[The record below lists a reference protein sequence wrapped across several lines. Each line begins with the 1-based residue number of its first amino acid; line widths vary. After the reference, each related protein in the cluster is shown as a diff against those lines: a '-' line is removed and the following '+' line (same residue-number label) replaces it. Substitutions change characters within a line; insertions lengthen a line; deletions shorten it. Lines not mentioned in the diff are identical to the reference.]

1 MEQNNKLV
9 LFQEKAIRRIW
20 HNEEWYFSII
30 DIIEV
35 LTDSANPRRYWS
47 DLKGKLKKEGASQ
60 LYENI
65 VQLKIESSDG
75 KKYQTDCSNTEGVFR
90 IIISIPSPKAEPF
103 KLWLSQLGRERM
115 EEIENPELAAERAA
129 ELYRL
134 KGYPPEWIER
144 RLQSIETRK
153 QLTAEWK
160 KRGVEEG
167 HEYAILTAEIAKATF
182 GLTPTQHA
190 DLKGLKRE
198 NLRDHMTGLELIFTA
213 LGEESTRLFSV
224 QDDAQGFMGNQ
235 EAAQKGGRG
244 AGNARENFEKTTGQ
258 KVISEQNY
266 LKLLE
271 EAKGGNGLGELKE

>member
-9 LFQEKAIRRIW
+9 LFQEKAIRRVW
-20 HNEEWYFSII
+20 YDEKWYFSII
-30 DIIEV
+30 DIIEI

-47 DLKGKLKKEGASQ
+47 DLKGKLKKEGAIQ

-65 VQLKIESSDG
+65 VQLKVESSDG
-75 KKYQTDCSNTEGVFR
+75 KKYQTDCTHTEGVLR
-90 IIISIPSPKAEPF
+90 MIISIPSPKAEPF
-103 KLWLSQLGRERM
+103 KLWLSQLGRERI

-153 QLTAEWK
+153 QLTDEWK
-160 KRGVEEG
+160 KRGVADG

-182 GLTPTQHA
+182 GLTPTQHG

-198 NLRDHMTGLELIFTA
+198 NLRDHMTNLELIFTA

-224 QDDAQGFMGNQ
+224 QDDTQGFLGNH
-235 EAAQKGGRG
+235 EAAQKGGSG
-244 AGNARENFEKTTGQ
+244 AGNAREHFEKTTGQ
-258 KVISEQNY
+258 KVVSETNY
-266 LKLLE
+266 LNLVAEKNEENRLE
-271 EAKGGNGLGELKE
+271 ESKD

>member
-9 LFQEKAIRRIW
+9 LFQEKAIRRVW
-20 HNEEWYFSII
+20 YDEKWYFSII
-30 DIIEV
+30 DIIEI

-47 DLKGKLKKEGASQ
+47 DLKGKLKKEGAIQ

-65 VQLKIESSDG
+65 VQLKVESSDG
-75 KKYQTDCSNTEGVFR
+75 KKYQTDCAHTEGVLR
-90 IIISIPSPKAEPF
+90 MIISIPSPKAEPF
-103 KLWLSQLGRERM
+103 KLWLSQLGRERI

-153 QLTAEWK
+153 QLTDEWK
-160 KRGVEEG
+160 KRGVADG

-182 GLTPTQHA
+182 GLTPTQHG

-198 NLRDHMTGLELIFTA
+198 NLRDHMTNLELIFTA

-224 QDDAQGFMGNQ
+224 QDDAQGFLGNH
-235 EAAQKGGRG
+235 EAAQKGGSG
-244 AGNARENFEKTTGQ
+244 AGNAREHFEKTTGQ
-258 KVISEQNY
+258 NVVSETNY
-266 LKLLE
+266 LNLVAEKNEENRLE
-271 EAKGGNGLGELKE
+271 ESKD